1 MGVEKSG
8 GECVGMEKCGCGVV
22 GVCGCV
28 VMCVGVAM
36 YLLHICREVGVSVGL
51 CVWVWRSVGM
61 STCGMYIYLYLLC
74 SI

>member
-8 GECVGMEKCGCGVV
+8 GECVGMEKCGCGVG

-28 VMCVGVAM
+28 VMCVGM
-36 YLLHICREVGVSVGL
+36 YLLHICGEVGVS
-51 CVWVWRSVGM
+51 VWVWRSVGV
-61 STCGMYIYLYLLC
+61 STCGMYLFPLC

>member
-1 MGVEKSG
+1 MWVCGYVCGCGYVLTAHMSRSG
-8 GECVGMEKCGCGVV
+8 GECVGV
-22 GVCGCV
+22 
-28 VMCVGVAM
+28 
-36 YLLHICREVGVSVGL
+36 